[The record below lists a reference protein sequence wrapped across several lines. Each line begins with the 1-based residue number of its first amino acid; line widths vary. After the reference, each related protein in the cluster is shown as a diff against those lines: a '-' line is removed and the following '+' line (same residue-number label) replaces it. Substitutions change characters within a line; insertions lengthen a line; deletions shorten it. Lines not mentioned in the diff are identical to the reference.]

1 MVSAFHRRR
10 REGALTEVEVADLIA
25 AFLAD
30 CARQYEVV
38 EMAPE
43 VVGEAIVLLGQH
55 PLRALDA
62 VQIAAASRT
71 NRQER
76 GAGSPALTFV
86 SADDRLCAVGA
97 LLGLS
102 VENPNH
108 HP

>member
-1 MVSAFHRRR
+1 
-10 REGALTEVEVADLIA
+10 
-25 AFLAD
+25 
-30 CARQYEVV
+30 
-38 EMAPE
+38 
-43 VVGEAIVLLGQH
+43 VLLGQH

-86 SADDRLCAVGA
+86 SADDRLCAIAATVGF
-97 LLGLS
+97 G
-102 VENPNH
+102 VENPNR